1 MDTFIS
7 KDGTHIAYQQTG
19 SGPTL
24 ILVHGTSG
32 NHTGWEPV
40 LPILANHFSI
50 YAMDRRGRGGS
61 QIEGDYAIQREF
73 EDVAGLVEVAY
84 QNAPN
89 QPVNLLGHSFG
100 ALCSLEAA
108 LLTEHLDNLV
118 LYEPPQTGIPEIL
131 PPGLITEWER
141 LLNEGNREGLLRIFF
156 KGVGLSEKELA
167 DFRAKPS
174 WSDTVALAH
183 TILREIKAIITQ
195 PRFDPAHF
203 KNLTVPTLL
212 LVGSKSEPWAV
223 AGTKEI
229 PSALPN
235 SQIVELSGQGH
246 LIISDNPELFTK
258 PVITFLQESP

>member
-7 KDGTHIAYQQTG
+7 RDGTQISYQRTG
-19 SGPTL
+19 SGPAL

-32 NHTGWEPV
+32 NHSGWEPV

-61 QIEGDYAIQREF
+61 QPEGDYAIQHEF

-84 QNAPN
+84 QSAPN

-108 LLTEHLDNLV
+108 LLVEHIDNLI

-131 PPGLITEWER
+131 PSGLITEWEH
-141 LLNEGNREGLLRIFF
+141 LLNEGDREGLLSIFF
-156 KGVGLSEKELA
+156 KGIGLSEKELA
-167 DFRAKPS
+167 DIRAKPS

-183 TILREIKAIITQ
+183 TVLREIKAITTQ
-195 PRFDPAHF
+195 PRFDPARF
-203 KNLTVPTLL
+203 KNLIVRTLL
-212 LVGSKSEPWAV
+212 LVGSESEPWAV
-223 AGTKEI
+223 TFSKQI
-229 PSALPN
+229 QSVLPN
-235 SQIVELSGQGH
+235 SQIVEMSGQGH
-246 LIISDNPELFTK
+246 LIISDNPEPFTK